1 MFARDTYLDEMIPCI
16 GSDEIKVLSGVK
28 GAGKHTLLKHVIRKM
43 VSSGVDEGNIIYVDL
58 EDFRYSFI
66 NHYLG
71 LRREIERHISSR
83 TGRLRLFIADVDR
96 IDDWREML
104 QDETL
109 GNPEIWVTTST
120 RHLLKN
126 REKESIRYRTF
137 TIFPLSF
144 REFHSFLSE
153 LDPTL
158 DRNEI
163 FARFFHQGGMPGC
176 LKYGNECEKSVS
188 YRQQLL
194 RRIEF
199 EDICLR
205 YRISKPVVMEKIILH
220 MAASTGKMFSDLS
233 LSGMIKLDRL
243 HVSPLT
249 AHQIME
255 NLENSYLFSCLKRR
269 DVITGS
275 LDKSDEMVYFF
286 DHGIR
291 EALCG
296 DNAEIA
302 DYILENIVLIELVRR
317 GYRVS
322 VGMNG
327 KRKIDFV
334 AEREGNRLYVEVCE
348 SIHKDSRESWIYD
361 IFGGISEENGSCL
374 LLTMD
379 RGNLSRGEVKHMNI
393 IDFLLSED
401 I

>member
-28 GAGKHTLLKHVIRKM
+28 GAGKHTLLRRVIQEM
-43 VSSGVDEGNIIYVDL
+43 ISSGVEEGNIIYVDL
-58 EDFRYSFI
+58 EDFRYSFVD
-66 NHYLG
+66 HYLG
-71 LRREIERHISSR
+71 LRREIERHMSGR

-109 GNPEIWVTTST
+109 GNPEIWMTTST

-126 REKESIRYRTF
+126 REKESGRYRTF
-137 TIFPLSF
+137 TVFPLSF
-144 REFHSFLSE
+144 KEFHSYLSE

-163 FARFFHQGGMPGC
+163 FTRFFHQGGMPGC
-176 LKYGNECEKSVS
+176 LKHGDRSEKSVS

-205 YRISKPVVMEKIILH
+205 YRIRRPVVMEKMILH
-220 MAASTGKMFSDLS
+220 MAASTGRMFSDLS

-243 HVSPLT
+243 HVSPLN

-269 DVITGS
+269 DVITDTM
-275 LDKSDEMVYFF
+275 DKSDEMVYFF

-317 GYRVS
+317 GYSVS

-327 KRKIDFV
+327 ARRIDFV
-334 AEREGNRLYVEVCE
+334 AERPDERLYVEVCE
-348 SIHKDSRESWIYD
+348 SIYRDNRESWIYD
-361 IFGGISEENGSCL
+361 IFGGIPEEKGSFL

-379 RGNLSRGEVKHMNI
+379 RGKLSRGAVKHRNLI
-393 IDFLLSED
+393 EFLLS
-401 I
+401 